1 MPMLLYNADVD
12 EAERLRSPY
21 NEEEPV
27 DEDGLS
33 DACKTFFD
41 LRQRTLIG
49 MNENPAFRLVALGLL
64 RKLRT
69 NQRGTVLYGEVE
81 DALGRYFRLLDADMQ
96 RFASLHE
103 VLNETAEKQNRTESR
118 PIVKDATAATVGLLQ
133 QGMREIAVVLLACGE
148 MQRKA
153 LDLKM
158 SAQRSIAESDEL
170 EPPLVS
176 FGTFAEFIEEAMAVS
191 DQLRRK
197 HEELQRL
204 RMKAMES
211 VVGASTAEGAPAI
224 AAKSGR
230 KDANDVNQL
239 MSSMAEDIQF
249 RDQQEVSQLAS
260 PTGNAKG
267 PLRDESDPMQA
278 TLVGKTS

>member
-1 MPMLLYNADVD
+1 VAVTELALRVLVRCLSTGSQSFVVPMLLYNADVD
-12 EAERLRSPY
+12 EAERVRSPY
-21 NEEEPV
+21 NEEPV

-33 DACKTFFD
+33 DTCQTFFD
-41 LRQRTLIG
+41 LRQRTLVG
-49 MNENPAFRLVALGLL
+49 MNENPAFRVVALGLL

-103 VLNETAEKQNRTESR
+103 VLNETAEKQSRTESR
-118 PIVKDATAATVGLLQ
+118 PVVKEAAAATVGLLQ

-176 FGTFAEFIEEAMAVS
+176 FGTFAEFIEEALAVS

-197 HEELQRL
+197 REELQRL

-211 VVGASTAEGAPAI
+211 VVGTSTA
-224 AAKSGR
+224 
-230 KDANDVNQL
+230 
-239 MSSMAEDIQF
+239 
-249 RDQQEVSQLAS
+249 EVSQLS
-260 PTGNAKG
+260 PTGGAAIEDSN
-267 PLRDESDPMQA
+267 DPMLA
-278 TLVGKTS
+278 TVVGKTS